1 MGNFK
6 KIILGF
12 FVFATISYAGG
23 AASIVAQKSKTKNFS
38 YSLETRLFF
47 MDDCARGAN
56 EYICR
61 CVLNKLQQNYSE
73 TTYLKLDADLRK
85 KIEHSDFINFLSD
98 AAEKCDSEYA
108 GGRRDNRFN
117 NGYAEGGSNGIG
129 DGLAV
134 MLGGG
139 GGGIATKAKGSI
151 KTPSM
156 RDVEFVSGG
165 EYRSAAD
172 IMKVIRQRT
181 PSLRHIF
188 NKSLKEKPG
197 FQGKVTLKFTIA
209 SNGEI
214 ISISIVSSTTG
225 FGEFDREI
233 KSAVS
238 RWTFSKVKEGNTTVM
253 IPFDFSE

>member
-1 MGNFK
+1 MGNIR
-6 KIILGF
+6 KIIFGL
-12 FVFATISYAGG
+12 FVFASFVYAGG
-23 AASIVAQKSKTKNFS
+23 AASVIAQKSKTKNFS

-85 KIEHSDFINFLSD
+85 KIEHSDFINFLSN

-165 EYRSAAD
+165 EYRSVAG
-172 IMKVIRQRT
+172 IMKVVRQCT

-225 FGEFDREI
+225 FVEFDREI

>member
-12 FVFATISYAGG
+12 FVFATISYADG

-47 MDDCARGAN
+47 LDDCSRGAN

-73 TTYLKLDADLRK
+73 TVYLKLDSDLRK
-85 KIEHSDFINFLSD
+85 KIEHSDFVSFLSD

-108 GGRRDNRFN
+108 DGRRDNGFN

-129 DGLAV
+129 DGLAG
-134 MLGGG
+134 MLGGV
-139 GGGIATKAKGSI
+139 GGGIATKAKGSV

-165 EYRSAAD
+165 EYRSVAD
-172 IMKVIRQRT
+172 IMKVVRQRT
-181 PSLRHIF
+181 PGLRHIF

-209 SNGEI
+209 PSGEI
-214 ISISIVSSTTG
+214 INISIVSSTTG
-225 FGEFDREI
+225 FGKFDREI

-238 RWTFSKVKEGNTTVM
+238 LWMFSKVNEGKTTV
-253 IPFDFSE
+253 IISFTFTE

>member
-1 MGNFK
+1 MGILK
-6 KIILGF
+6 KLILGF
-12 FVFATISYAGG
+12 FVFATFSYAGG
-23 AASIVAQKSKTKNFS
+23 AASIIAQKSKTKNFS
-38 YSLETRLFF
+38 YSLETQLFF
-47 MDDCARGAN
+47 LDDCARGAN

-85 KIEHSDFINFLSD
+85 KIEHPDFINFLSD
-98 AAEKCDSEYA
+98 AAEKCDSEYDE
-108 GGRRDNRFN
+108 GRRDSRFN
-117 NGYAEGGSNGIG
+117 EGYAEGGNGGIG
-129 DGLAV
+129 DGLIG
-134 MLGGG
+134 LFG

-156 RDVEFVSGG
+156 RDIDIVAGG
-165 EYRSAAD
+165 EFRSAAD
-172 IMKVIRQRT
+172 IMKVVRQRT
-181 PSLRHIF
+181 SGLRHIF
-188 NKSLKEKPG
+188 NKSLKKKPG

-225 FGEFDREI
+225 FDEFDREI

-238 RWTFSKVKEGNTTVM
+238 RWTFSKVKDGNTTVT